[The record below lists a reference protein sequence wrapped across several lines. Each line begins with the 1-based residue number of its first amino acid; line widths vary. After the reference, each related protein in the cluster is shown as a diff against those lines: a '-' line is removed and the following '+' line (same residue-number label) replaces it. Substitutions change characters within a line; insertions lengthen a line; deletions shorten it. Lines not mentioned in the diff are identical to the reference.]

1 MILMSKNDDRRQKHQ
16 DKKNILEWA
25 VFYSSL
31 SLIIAILGYLVYQTL
46 NVTPGSPD
54 LVVIYVAHP
63 SPNAPYRYHL
73 TIQNEGHE
81 TAEEVSI
88 EMVLQRNGTPLET
101 GTMQLAYVPK
111 ESKREGWINF
121 SEDPNEA
128 DSIYV
133 RVVSYKR
140 P

>member
-1 MILMSKNDDRRQKHQ
+1 MSKNHEKKQQHQ
-16 DKKNILEWA
+16 DEKNILEWV
-25 VFYSSL
+25 VFYCSL
-31 SLIIAILGYLVYQTL
+31 SLIIGILGYLVYQAL
-46 NVTPGSPD
+46 HVTPGSPD
-54 LVVIYVAHP
+54 IAVVYAPHP
-63 SPNAPYRYHL
+63 SPHAPYRYHL
-73 TIQNEGHE
+73 TIQNDGHE

-88 EMVLQRNGTPLET
+88 EMVLQKDGVAWET

-133 RVVSYKR
+133 RVVSYKK

>member
-1 MILMSKNDDRRQKHQ
+1 MSKKNHKEHHQ
-16 DKKNILEWA
+16 DKKNILEWV

-31 SLIIAILGYLVYQTL
+31 SLIILLLGYLVYQTL
-46 NVTPGSPD
+46 NHKPGSPD
-54 LVVIYVAHP
+54 LAVTYARHP

-73 TIQNEGHE
+73 TVQNEGHE

-88 EMVLQRNGTPLET
+88 EMVLQKDGAQLET

-111 ESKREGWINF
+111 NSKREGWINF
-121 SEDPNEA
+121 SKNPDEA
-128 DSIYV
+128 DTLYV
-133 RVVSYKR
+133 RIVSYKR

>member
-1 MILMSKNDDRRQKHQ
+1 MSKNDDKRQQHQ
-16 DKKNILEWA
+16 DEKSTLEWV

-46 NVTPGSPD
+46 NFMPGSPD
-54 LVVIYVAHP
+54 LVVDYTFDP
-63 SPNAPYRYHL
+63 SQHAPYRYHL
-73 TIQNEGHE
+73 SIQNEGHE

-88 EMVLQRNGTPLET
+88 EMVLQKDGVPLET
-101 GTMQLAYVPK
+101 GTMQLSYVPK

-121 SEDPNEA
+121 SKNPDEA
-128 DSIYV
+128 DTLYV
-133 RVVSYKR
+133 RIISYKR